1 MSDLRDAA
9 ARLRKPVP
17 MVYSIL
23 HQAWPDLEEE
33 AYTRNILALHRRIR
47 QETLRFS
54 EALLEAEGGD
64 ARGADSFR
72 PQADPRRLPPLDSR
86 QYRFLFPELGGPS
99 LRRHLPDG
107 TKYLQHLGFAP
118 EQRGTLQET
127 EFLLSG
133 SPVLDFLE
141 IVVRDLIGIGG
152 GVHGAQIRALS
163 AVCFMLRNQILEVGA
178 RRPGPCHWAV
188 LYFEKPGAPG
198 TISYDIFRSA
208 LRTILE
214 DHLER
219 GSFPYTVLYQRKLGL
234 GRGTEFSLRIQLP
247 LGPDPALDLFLHD
260 LFHEEGALEALRFG
274 LAVQEEI
281 SVESPASSARS
292 GDPPPV

>member
-1 MSDLRDAA
+1 MIDLDDAA
-9 ARLRKPVP
+9 SRLRNPVP
-17 MVYSIL
+17 LVYSIL

-33 AYTRNILALHRRIR
+33 VYTRNILALHERIR
-47 QETLRFS
+47 DAASQFS
-54 EALLEAEGGD
+54 EFLRLVET
-64 ARGADSFR
+64 RSSFQDSAHR
-72 PQADPRRLPPLDSR
+72 PQADPIRLPPLESR
-86 QYRFLFPELGGPS
+86 QYRFMFPELGGPS

-107 TKYLQHLGFAP
+107 TKYLQHLGFSP
-118 EQRGTLQET
+118 GKPGTLQET

-141 IVVRDLIGIGG
+141 IAVRDIVGIDR

-163 AVCFMLRNQILEVGA
+163 AVCFMLRNRVLEIGE
-178 RRPGPCHWAV
+178 RSGISSQWAV

-198 TISYDIFRSA
+198 TISYDIFRAA

-219 GSFPYTVLYQRKLGL
+219 GSFPYAVLHQRKLGL

-247 LGPDPALDLFLHD
+247 LGPDPALDVFLHD

-281 SVESPASSARS
+281 PLGDSPL
-292 GDPPPV
+292 PVTER